1 METFDHFWIGFGDIH
16 DDAAKA
22 REIPGLNRA
31 EAVIISGDLT
41 THGGPAQAK
50 AVLGTV
56 ADVNPKIWAQIGNM
70 DRPEIES
77 LLEDRGMN
85 IHVKGFELAPGIGIM
100 GVGTSSPTPFGTP
113 SEYPDTQ
120 LAAWLARAYE
130 RVRDFERLLLV
141 AHDPPR
147 GTKTDRLPS
156 GQHVGSLAVREFI
169 ERVQPEICLT
179 GHIHEAKAEDFIGR
193 TKVINP
199 GMLSQGGYVVIGLK
213 DNELVAELRTL

>member
-1 METFDHFWIGFGDIH
+1 METFDKFWIGFGDIH

-22 REIPGLNRA
+22 REIPGLDRA

-41 THGGPAQAK
+41 THGGPAQAQ
-50 AVLGTV
+50 AVLRTV

-77 LLEDRGMN
+77 LLDEQGMN
-85 IHVKGFELAPGIGIM
+85 IHVRGFELAPGIGIM

-120 LAAWLARAYE
+120 LASWLVEAYE
-130 RVRDFERLLLV
+130 QVRDFERLLLV
-141 AHDPPR
+141 AHDPPH
-147 GTKTDRLPS
+147 GTKTDLLPS
-156 GQHVGSLAVREFI
+156 GRNVGSLAVREFI
-169 ERVQPEICLT
+169 ERVQPEVCLT
-179 GHIHEAKAEDFIGR
+179 GHIHESKAEDFIGR

-199 GMLSQGGYVVIGLK
+199 GMLALGGYVVIGLK
-213 DNELVAELRTL
+213 DKELVAELRTL